1 MRCENSAMGARE
13 KVNTYELLRASH
25 TKRWTIVS
33 TARVQTVA
41 EHSFNVAMVA
51 EKLAE
56 AIGWDIVIN
65 SDNFLK
71 LQTWALMHDIPEVF
85 TGDLPTPFKRE
96 LKRRGADIEAVED
109 DLAPGYGDLADAAD
123 GTEYGMIVKLADMME
138 AIWFLSE
145 NGLGVHARKVLQ
157 GLYDNLYAMVEEYS
171 SEYPNLLIHDGVAR
185 IRKEM
190 CI

>member
-1 MRCENSAMGARE
+1 MT
-13 KVNTYELLRASH
+13 TYELLRASH

-56 AIGWDIVIN
+56 AIGWDITIN

-96 LKRRGADIEAVED
+96 LKRQGVDVEAVED
-109 DLAPGYGDLADAAD
+109 ELAPGYGDLAEAACC
-123 GTEYGMIVKLADMME
+123 TEYGMIVKLADMME

>member
-1 MRCENSAMGARE
+1 M
-13 KVNTYELLRASH
+13 NTYELLRASH
-25 TKRWTIVS
+25 TKRWTIVN
-33 TARVQTVA
+33 TARTQTIA

-56 AIGWDIVIN
+56 AIGWDVVIN
-65 SDNFLK
+65 RENFLH
-71 LQTWALMHDIPEVF
+71 LQTWALMHDIVEVF

-96 LKRRGADIEAVED
+96 LKNRGTDIEAVED
-109 DLAPGYGDLADAAD
+109 ELAPGYGDLADMAE
-123 GTEYGMIVKLADMME
+123 GTDYGMIVKLADMLE

-157 GLYDNLYAMVEEYS
+157 GLYDNMYAMVDEY
-171 SEYPNLLIHDGVAR
+171 ERDYPNLLIREGVAR

>member
-1 MRCENSAMGARE
+1 M
-13 KVNTYELLRASH
+13 NTYELLRASH

-33 TARVQTVA
+33 TARTQTLA

-56 AIGWDIVIN
+56 AIGWDITIN

-85 TGDLPTPFKRE
+85 TGDLPSPFKRE

-109 DLAPGYGDLADAAD
+109 ELAPGYGDLADAAD
-123 GTEYGMIVKLADMME
+123 GTEYGMVVKLADLME

-145 NGLGVHARKVLQ
+145 NGLGMHARRVLN
-157 GLYDNLYAMVEEYS
+157 GLYDNLTEMVEECA
-171 SEYPNLLIHDGVAR
+171 EAHPDLLINDGVHR
-185 IRKEM
+185 IRQEM